1 MPVGLLEIDCFIAES
16 TSLKDKRRVLSSL
29 FERLRRQFNVALCEV
44 DFQDQWQRSLV
55 AVVFVNTEWRMVQS
69 AMSKLLEYVERDHRL
84 NVLGSESQQLD

>member
-84 NVLGSESQQLD
+84 SVLGSESQQLD

>member
-1 MPVGLLEIDCFIAES
+1 LPVGLLEIDCYIAES

-44 DFQDQWQRSLV
+44 EFQDQWQRARV

-69 AMSKLLEYVERDHRL
+69 AMSKLLEYVGRDHRL
-84 NVLGSESQQLD
+84 SILNSESQQLD

>member
-55 AVVFVNTEWRMVQS
+55 AVVFVNTEWRMVQR
-69 AMSKLLEYVERDHRL
+69 AMSKLLEYVERERQVS
-84 NVLGSESQQLD
+84 VLGSESQQLD

>member
-69 AMSKLLEYVERDHRL
+69 AMSKLLEYVERERQVS
-84 NVLGSESQQLD
+84 VLGSESQQLD

>member
-69 AMSKLLEYVERDHRL
+69 GMSKLLEYVERDHRL

>member
-1 MPVGLLEIDCFIAES
+1 VPVGLLEIDCFIAES